1 MTLMAAFTIPGQ
13 PLPKERPRFSR
24 GHSYTSKATRDAEAR
39 VASSFTEQASV
50 THPIV
55 EPLTGP
61 IRFVARFY
69 RKNNVTADLDN
80 CLKLCSDSLNGLAY
94 VDDRQIKSIRAD
106 MHVDRDNPRTEIEI
120 WAIREE
126 VTP

>member
-1 MTLMAAFTIPGQ
+1 MTVMATFTIPGQ

-24 GHSYTSKATRDAEAR
+24 GHSYTSKATRDAETR
-39 VASSFTEQASV
+39 VASSFTGQAGV
-50 THPIV
+50 THPIT

-80 CLKLCSDSLNGLAY
+80 CVKLLTDALNGIAY
-94 VDDRQIKSIRAD
+94 EDDRQIKSIRAD

-120 WAIREE
+120 WTIREE
-126 VTP
+126 TP